1 MMGSP
6 EPKITDKNIKQHDRY
21 STGDVDAQ
29 KIYLTN
35 FAGELSTISREES
48 KSAGYPMGSVAP
60 FIIDHTGCP
69 VIYTATIAERTKN
82 ITENSKVSL
91 FMREVRRNHR
101 IETGWRLGVMGDLLE
116 IKDQEDLM
124 RVKHS
129 YFRHYPRAKMYEKF
143 HEFKFYR
150 LNVKMA
156 RVILGFGR
164 IAWVEPEVI
173 KRVSSFDEETELKI
187 IEHMNKDHIEAMEKY
202 LTQNDIKLQLGVVPE
217 MVAVNQFGV
226 TISYHNHL
234 HFIAFEEEALDA
246 NAARVQLVKMTKA

>member
-1 MMGSP
+1 MESSNV
-6 EPKITDKNIKQHDRY
+6 KITDKNMKQHDRY

-35 FAGELSTISREES
+35 FSGELSTISREES
-48 KSAGYPMGSVAP
+48 KSVGYPMGSVAP

-69 VIYTATIAERTKN
+69 VIYTATVAERTKN
-82 ITENSKVSL
+82 IVANSKASL

-116 IKDQEDLM
+116 IDDNEDLM
-124 RVKHS
+124 RVRRS
-129 YFRHYPRAKMYEKF
+129 YFRHYPKAAMYENF

-164 IAWVEPEVI
+164 IAWVEGDVL
-173 KRVSSFDEETELKI
+173 RRASVFDENTEQKI
-187 IEHMNKDHIEAMEKY
+187 IEHMNQDHIEAMEKY
-202 LTQNDIKLQLGVVPE
+202 LAQNDVKLQLGVKPE

-246 NAARVQLVKMTKA
+246 NAARIQLVKMAKA

>member
-1 MMGSP
+1 MESSNV
-6 EPKITDKNIKQHDRY
+6 KITDKNMKQHDRY

-35 FAGELSTISREES
+35 FSGELSTISREES
-48 KSAGYPMGSVAP
+48 KSVGYPMGSVAP

-69 VIYTATIAERTKN
+69 VIYTATVAERTKN
-82 ITENSKVSL
+82 IVANSKASL

-116 IKDQEDLM
+116 IDDNEDLM
-124 RVKHS
+124 RVRRS
-129 YFRHYPRAKMYEKF
+129 YFHHYPKAAMYENF

-164 IAWVEPEVI
+164 IAWVEGDVL
-173 KRVSSFDEETELKI
+173 RRASVFDENTEQKI
-187 IEHMNKDHIEAMEKY
+187 IEHMNQDHIEAMEKY
-202 LTQNDIKLQLGVVPE
+202 LAQNDVKLQLGVKPE

-246 NAARVQLVKMTKA
+246 NAARIQLVKMAKA